1 MIRIKKL
8 IAVGALSIFAFSAV
22 GCEMIQRTPESIK
35 KTVLAK
41 VGDLKV
47 TRGEVDEIADPY
59 LSQYGSDYDTN
70 PDLAEQ
76 VKALRTQALNLLV
89 EQKIMIKKAEE
100 LGVEP
105 TQEEIDAGVTE
116 YIEGLKESLGGE
128 EAFNKALEDIDLTLE
143 EYTAKLNES
152 IKNNL
157 ATNNVTEEIF
167 KDINITDDEIKT
179 YYDSHLDSF
188 KEANVS
194 HILIK
199 DEETAK
205 EIRERAANGEDFAA
219 LAKEFSEDT
228 GTKEN
233 GGSLGVTTYDT
244 TKYVTEFTDAFKK
257 LKDGEISDLVKSD
270 YGYHIIKVTDYKEKS
285 LDEAKD
291 TIKSSLENEKKNELY
306 TTTIEQW
313 KKDLKVKTYEKR
325 L

>member
-59 LSQYGSDYDTN
+59 LSQYGENYENN

-116 YIEGLKESLGGE
+116 YIEGLKQSLGGE
-128 EAFNKALEDIDLTLE
+128 DAFNKALEDINLTLE

-152 IKNNL
+152 IKVNL
-157 ATNNVTEEIF
+157 STNKVTEEIF
-167 KDINITDDEIKT
+167 KDINTTDDELKT
-179 YYDSHLDSF
+179 YYDEHLDSF

-199 DEETAK
+199 DEAKAK
-205 EIRERAANGEDFAA
+205 EVRERAANGEDFAA
-219 LAKEFSEDT
+219 LAKEFSEDP
-228 GTKEN
+228 GTKEK

-244 TKYVTEFTDAFKK
+244 TQYVPEFTEGFKN
-257 LKDGEISDLVKSD
+257 LKEGEISDLVKSTH
-270 YGYHIIKVTDYKEKS
+270 GYHIIKITDYKEKS
-285 LDEAKD
+285 FDEAKE
-291 TIKSSLENEKKNELY
+291 TIKSTLENDEKNEVY

-313 KKDLKVKTYEKR
+313 KKDFKVKTYENK

>member
-59 LSQYGSDYDTN
+59 LSQLGEGYENN
-70 PDLAEQ
+70 PDVAEQ
-76 VKALRTQALNLLV
+76 VKGLRTQALNLLV
-89 EQKIMIKKAEE
+89 EQKIMIQKAKE
-100 LGVEP
+100 LGLEP
-105 TQEEIDAGVTE
+105 TQEEIDTGVTE
-116 YIEGLKESLGGE
+116 YIEGLKEQLGGE
-128 EAFNKALEDIDLTLE
+128 EAFTKALEEIDLTLE

-152 IKNNL
+152 IKVNL
-157 ATNNVTEEIF
+157 STNKVTEEIF
-167 KDINITDDEIKT
+167 KDINTSDDELKT
-179 YYDSHLDSF
+179 YYDEHLDSF
-188 KEANVS
+188 REANVS

-199 DEETAK
+199 DEAKAK
-205 EIRERAANGEDFAA
+205 EIRERAVNGEDFAA

-233 GGSLGVTTYDT
+233 GGSLGTTTYDT
-244 TKYVTEFTDAFKK
+244 TKYVPEFTEGFKK
-257 LKDGEISDLVKSD
+257 LKEGEISDLVKSD

-285 LDEAKD
+285 FDESKQ
-291 TIKSSLENEKKNELY
+291 TIKSTLENTEKNELY

-313 KKDLKVKTYEKR
+313 KKDFKVKTYENK

>member
-47 TRGEVDEIADPY
+47 TREEVDEIADPY
-59 LSQYGSDYDTN
+59 LAQYGEDYDTN
-70 PDLAEQ
+70 ADLAEQ

-179 YYDSHLDSF
+179 YYDEHLDSF

-199 DEETAK
+199 DEEKAK

-285 LDEAKD
+285 LDEAKE
-291 TIKSSLENEKKNELY
+291 TIKTTLENEKKNEVY
-306 TTTIEQW
+306 EASIEQW
-313 KKDLKVKTYEKR
+313 KKDFKVKTYENK

>member
-8 IAVGALSIFAFSAV
+8 IAVGALSVFAFSAV
-22 GCEMIQRTPESIK
+22 GCEMIQRTPESIQ

-59 LSQYGSDYDTN
+59 LSQYGEDYDTN

-89 EQKIMIKKAEE
+89 EQKLMIKKAEE
-100 LGVEP
+100 LKVEP
-105 TQEEIDAGVTE
+105 TQEEVDAGVTE
-116 YIEGLKESLGGE
+116 YIEGLKQSLGGE
-128 EAFNKALEDIDLTLE
+128 DALIKALEDINLTLD
-143 EYTAKLNES
+143 EYTAKLNDS
-152 IKNNL
+152 IKVNL

-179 YYDSHLDSF
+179 YYDEHVDSF

-199 DEETAK
+199 DEEKAK
-205 EIRERAANGEDFAA
+205 EIRERAANGDDFAA
-219 LAKEFSEDT
+219 LAKEFSEDP
-228 GTKEN
+228 GTKEK

-244 TKYVTEFTDAFKK
+244 TMYLTEFTEGFKK
-257 LKDGEISDLVKSD
+257 LKEGEISDLVKSS
-270 YGYHIIKVTDYKEKS
+270 YGYHIIKITDYKEKS
-285 LDEAKD
+285 LDEAKES
-291 TIKSSLENEKKNELY
+291 IKTTLENEKKNEIY
-306 TTTIEQW
+306 TSTIEQW
-313 KKDLKVKTYEKR
+313 KKDFKVKTYEKR

>member
-8 IAVGALSIFAFSAV
+8 IAVGALSVFAFSAV
-22 GCEMIQRTPESIK
+22 GCEMIQRTPESIQ

-59 LSQYGSDYDTN
+59 LSQYGEDYDTN

-89 EQKIMIKKAEE
+89 EQKLMIKKAEE
-100 LGVEP
+100 LKVEP
-105 TQEEIDAGVTE
+105 TQEEVDAGVTE
-116 YIEGLKESLGGE
+116 YIEGLKQSLGGE
-128 EAFNKALEDIDLTLE
+128 DALIKALEDINLTLD
-143 EYTAKLNES
+143 EYTAKLNDS
-152 IKNNL
+152 IKVNL

-167 KDINITDDEIKT
+167 KDINITDDEIKK
-179 YYDSHLDSF
+179 YYDEHVDSF

-199 DEETAK
+199 DEEKAK

-219 LAKEFSEDT
+219 LAKEFSEDP

-244 TKYVTEFTDAFKK
+244 TMYVTEFTEGFKK
-257 LKDGEISDLVKSD
+257 LKEGEISDLVKSSH
-270 YGYHIIKVTDYKEKS
+270 GYHIIKITDYKEKS
-285 LDEAKD
+285 LDEAKES
-291 TIKSSLENEKKNELY
+291 IKTTLENEKKNEIY
-306 TTTIEQW
+306 TNTIEQW
-313 KKDLKVKTYEKR
+313 KKDFKVKTYEKR

>member
-8 IAVGALSIFAFSAV
+8 IAVGALSVFAFSAV
-22 GCEMIQRTPESIK
+22 GCEMIQRTPESIQ

-59 LSQYGSDYDTN
+59 LSQYGEDYDTN

-89 EQKIMIKKAEE
+89 EQKLMIKKAEE
-100 LGVEP
+100 LKVEP
-105 TQEEIDAGVTE
+105 TQEEVDAGVTE
-116 YIEGLKESLGGE
+116 YIEGLKQSLGGE
-128 EAFNKALEDIDLTLE
+128 DALIKALEDINLTLD
-143 EYTAKLNES
+143 EYTAKLNDS
-152 IKNNL
+152 IKVNL

-179 YYDSHLDSF
+179 YYDEHVDSF

-199 DEETAK
+199 DEEKAK
-205 EIRERAANGEDFAA
+205 EIRERAANGDDFAA
-219 LAKEFSEDT
+219 LAKEFSEDP
-228 GTKEN
+228 GTKEK

-244 TKYVTEFTDAFKK
+244 TMYLTEFTEGFKK
-257 LKDGEISDLVKSD
+257 LKEGEISDLVKSS
-270 YGYHIIKVTDYKEKS
+270 YGYHIIKITDYKEKS
-285 LDEAKD
+285 LDEAKES
-291 TIKSSLENEKKNELY
+291 IKTTLENEKKNEIY
-306 TTTIEQW
+306 TSTIEQW
-313 KKDLKVKTYEKR
+313 KKDFKVKTYENK

>member
-8 IAVGALSIFAFSAV
+8 IAVGALSVFAFSAV
-22 GCEMIQRTPESIK
+22 GCEMIQRTPESIQ

-59 LSQYGSDYDTN
+59 LSQYGADYETN

-100 LGVEP
+100 LGLEP
-105 TQEEIDAGVTE
+105 TQEEVDTGVTE
-116 YIEGLKESLGGE
+116 YIEGLKQSLGGE
-128 EAFNKALEDIDLTLE
+128 DALIKALEDINLTLD
-143 EYTAKLNES
+143 EYTAKLNDS
-152 IKNNL
+152 IKVNL

-167 KDINITDDEIKT
+167 KDINITDDEIKK
-179 YYDSHLDSF
+179 YYDEHVDSF

-199 DEETAK
+199 DEEKAK
-205 EIRERAANGEDFAA
+205 EIRERAAKGEDFAA
-219 LAKEFSEDT
+219 LAKEFSEDP
-228 GTKEN
+228 GTKEK

-244 TKYVTEFTDAFKK
+244 TMYVTEFTEGFKK
-257 LKDGEISDLVKSD
+257 LKEGEISDLVKSRH
-270 YGYHIIKVTDYKEKS
+270 GYHIIKITDYKEKS
-285 LDEAKD
+285 LDEVKESIK
-291 TIKSSLENEKKNELY
+291 TILENEKKNEIY
-306 TTTIEQW
+306 TNTIEQW
-313 KKDLKVKTYEKR
+313 KKDFKVKTYEKR

>member
-8 IAVGALSIFAFSAV
+8 IAVGALSVFAFSAV
-22 GCEMIQRTPESIK
+22 GCEMIQRTPESIQ

-59 LSQYGSDYDTN
+59 LSQYGEDYDTN

-89 EQKIMIKKAEE
+89 EQKLMIKKAEE
-100 LGVEP
+100 LKVEP
-105 TQEEIDAGVTE
+105 TQEEVDAGVTE
-116 YIEGLKESLGGE
+116 YIEGLKQSLGGE
-128 EAFNKALEDIDLTLE
+128 DALIKALEDINLTLD
-143 EYTAKLNES
+143 EYTAKLNDS
-152 IKNNL
+152 IKVNL

-179 YYDSHLDSF
+179 YYDEHVDSF

-199 DEETAK
+199 DEEKAK

-219 LAKEFSEDT
+219 LAKEFSEDP
-228 GTKEN
+228 GTKEK

-244 TKYVTEFTDAFKK
+244 TMYLTEFTEGFKK
-257 LKDGEISDLVKSD
+257 LKEGEISDLVKSS
-270 YGYHIIKVTDYKEKS
+270 YGYHIIKITDYKEKS
-285 LDEAKD
+285 LDEAKES
-291 TIKSSLENEKKNELY
+291 IKTTLENEKKNEIY
-306 TTTIEQW
+306 TSTIEQW
-313 KKDLKVKTYEKR
+313 KKDFKVKTYEKR

>member
-59 LSQYGSDYDTN
+59 LSRYGEDYETN

-76 VKALRTQALNLLV
+76 VKELRTQALNLLV
-89 EQKIMIKKAEE
+89 EQKMMLKKAEE
-100 LGVEP
+100 LGLEP

-116 YIEGLKESLGGE
+116 YIEGLKEQLGGE
-128 EAFNKALEDIDLTLE
+128 EAFTKALEDIDLTLE

-152 IKNNL
+152 IKVNL
-157 ATNNVTEEIF
+157 STNKVTEEIF
-167 KDINITDDEIKT
+167 KDINTTDDELKT
-179 YYDSHLDSF
+179 YYDEHLDSF
-188 KEANVS
+188 REANVS

-199 DEETAK
+199 DEAKAK
-205 EIRERAANGEDFAA
+205 EIRERAVNGEDFAA
-219 LAKEFSEDT
+219 LAKEFSEDP

-244 TKYVTEFTDAFKK
+244 TKYVTEFTEGFKK
-257 LKDGEISDLVKSD
+257 LKEGEISDLVKSTH
-270 YGYHIIKVTDYKEKS
+270 GYHIIKVTDYKEKS
-285 LDEAKD
+285 FDESKE
-291 TIKSSLENEKKNELY
+291 TIKSTLENEEKNEIY

>member
-8 IAVGALSIFAFSAV
+8 IAVGALSVFAFSAV
-22 GCEMIQRTPESIK
+22 GCEMIQRTPESIQ

-59 LSQYGSDYDTN
+59 LSQYGSDYETN

-100 LGVEP
+100 LGLEP
-105 TQEEIDAGVTE
+105 TQEEVDTGVTE

-128 EAFNKALEDIDLTLE
+128 DALIKALEDINLTLD
-143 EYTAKLNES
+143 EYTAKLNDS
-152 IKNNL
+152 IKVNL

-167 KDINITDDEIKT
+167 KDINITDDEIKK
-179 YYDSHLDSF
+179 YYDEHVDSF

-194 HILIK
+194 HILIE
-199 DEETAK
+199 DEEKAK
-205 EIRERAANGEDFAA
+205 EIRERAAKGEDFAA
-219 LAKEFSEDT
+219 LAKEFSEDP
-228 GTKEN
+228 GTKEK

-244 TKYVTEFTDAFKK
+244 TMYVTEFTEGFKK
-257 LKDGEISDLVKSD
+257 LKEGEISDLVKSRH
-270 YGYHIIKVTDYKEKS
+270 GYHIIKITDYKEKS
-285 LDEAKD
+285 LDEVKESIK
-291 TIKSSLENEKKNELY
+291 TILENEKKNEIY
-306 TTTIEQW
+306 TNTIEQW
-313 KKDLKVKTYEKR
+313 KKDFKVKTYEKR

>member
-59 LSQYGSDYDTN
+59 LSQLGEGYENN
-70 PDLAEQ
+70 PDVAEQ
-76 VKALRTQALNLLV
+76 VKGLRTQALNLLV
-89 EQKIMIKKAEE
+89 EQKIMIQKAKE
-100 LGVEP
+100 LGLEP
-105 TQEEIDAGVTE
+105 TQEEIDTGVTE
-116 YIEGLKESLGGE
+116 YIEGLKEQLGGE
-128 EAFNKALEDIDLTLE
+128 EAFTKALEEIDLTLE

-152 IKNNL
+152 IKVNL
-157 ATNNVTEEIF
+157 STNKVTEEIF
-167 KDINITDDEIKT
+167 KDINTSDDELKT
-179 YYDSHLDSF
+179 YYDEHLDSF
-188 KEANVS
+188 REANVS

-199 DEETAK
+199 DEAKAK
-205 EIRERAANGEDFAA
+205 EIRERAVNGEDFAA

-233 GGSLGVTTYDT
+233 GGSLGTTTYDT
-244 TKYVTEFTDAFKK
+244 TKYVPEFTEGFKK
-257 LKDGEISDLVKSD
+257 LKEGEISDLVKSD
-270 YGYHIIKVTDYKEKS
+270 HGYHIIKVTDYKEKS
-285 LDEAKD
+285 FDESKE
-291 TIKSSLENEKKNELY
+291 TIKSTLENTEKNELY

-313 KKDLKVKTYEKR
+313 KKDFKVKTYENK

>member
-8 IAVGALSIFAFSAV
+8 IAVGALSVFAFSEV
-22 GCEMIQRTPESIK
+22 GCEMIQRTPESIQ

-59 LSQYGSDYDTN
+59 LSQYGSDYETN

-100 LGVEP
+100 LGLEP
-105 TQEEIDAGVTE
+105 TKEEVDTGVTE
-116 YIEGLKESLGGE
+116 YIEGLKQSLGGE
-128 EAFNKALEDIDLTLE
+128 DALIKALEDINLTLD
-143 EYTAKLNES
+143 EYTAKLNDS
-152 IKNNL
+152 IKVNL

-167 KDINITDDEIKT
+167 KDINITDDEIKK
-179 YYDSHLDSF
+179 YYDEHVDSF

-194 HILIK
+194 HILIE
-199 DEETAK
+199 DEEKAK
-205 EIRERAANGEDFAA
+205 EIRERAAKGEDFAA
-219 LAKEFSEDT
+219 LAKEFSEDP
-228 GTKEN
+228 GTKEK

-244 TKYVTEFTDAFKK
+244 TMYVTEFTEGFKK
-257 LKDGEISDLVKSD
+257 LKEGEISDLVKSTH
-270 YGYHIIKVTDYKEKS
+270 GYHIIKITDYKEKS
-285 LDEAKD
+285 LDEVKESIK
-291 TIKSSLENEKKNELY
+291 TILENEKKNEIY
-306 TTTIEQW
+306 TNTIEQW
-313 KKDLKVKTYEKR
+313 KKDFKVKTYEKR

>member
-8 IAVGALSIFAFSAV
+8 IAVGALSVFAFSAV
-22 GCEMIQRTPESIK
+22 GCEMIQRTPESIQ

-59 LSQYGSDYDTN
+59 LSQYGEDYDTN

-89 EQKIMIKKAEE
+89 EQKLMIKKAEE
-100 LGVEP
+100 LKVEP
-105 TQEEIDAGVTE
+105 TQEEVDAGVTE
-116 YIEGLKESLGGE
+116 YIEGLKQSLGGE
-128 EAFNKALEDIDLTLE
+128 DALIKALEDINLTLD
-143 EYTAKLNES
+143 EYTAKLNDS
-152 IKNNL
+152 IKVNL

-179 YYDSHLDSF
+179 YYDEHVDSF

-199 DEETAK
+199 DEEKAK
-205 EIRERAANGEDFAA
+205 EIRERAANGDDFAA
-219 LAKEFSEDT
+219 LAKEFSEDP
-228 GTKEN
+228 GTKEK

-244 TKYVTEFTDAFKK
+244 TMYLTEFTEGFKK
-257 LKDGEISDLVKSD
+257 LKEGEISDLVKSS
-270 YGYHIIKVTDYKEKS
+270 YGYHIIKITDYKEKS
-285 LDEAKD
+285 LDEVKES
-291 TIKSSLENEKKNELY
+291 IKTTLENEKKNEIY
-306 TTTIEQW
+306 TSTIEQW
-313 KKDLKVKTYEKR
+313 KKDFKVKTYEKR